1 VRPQELAQDVL
12 APPARAAIFLTL
24 TVREGQEDVVREALA
39 GIAGLTRAIGFRI
52 PEARLSCVTGIGAEL
67 WDRMYAAPRP
77 AGLHPFV
84 PLVGEHHTA
93 VATPGDLLLHLRADR
108 PDLCFELAHQLMRHL
123 GGSVDCVD
131 EVHGFRYW
139 DERDLLG
146 FVDGTESPTSPT
158 AAVAAGLIGEE
169 EPAYAGGSY
178 VIVQKYLHDL
188 AAWDAL
194 TVEQQELVVGR
205 RKLSDVELSDEAKPA
220 DSHIAVNTIVE
231 ADGTERQI
239 VRDNLPFGSVGSG
252 EFGTYFIGY
261 AADVSVTE
269 RMLQAMFL
277 GGPDAAYDRILDFS
291 TAVTGCLFFVPPAD
305 FLDDPEPFLAAT
317 RPEDDGDLD
326 QIDTSG
332 PADGSLGIGSL
343 RRSGS

>member
-1 VRPQELAQDVL
+1 MRPQELAQDVL
-12 APPARAAIFLTL
+12 APPAKAAIFLTL
-24 TVREGQEDVVREALA
+24 TVREGQEGAVREALTDVP
-39 GIAGLTRAIGFRI
+39 GLTRAIGFRI
-52 PEARLSCVTGIGAEL
+52 PEARLTCVTGIGAEL
-67 WDRMYAAPRP
+67 WDRMYDAPRP
-77 AGLHPFV
+77 AGLHPFQ
-84 PLVGEHHTA
+84 PLVGERHSA

-123 GGSVDCVD
+123 EGMVDCVD

-146 FVDGTESPTSPT
+146 FVDGTETPTSPR
-158 AAVAAGLIGEE
+158 AALAAGLIGEE
-169 EPAYAGGSY
+169 DPVYAGGSY
-178 VIVQKYLHDL
+178 VIVQMYLHDL

-194 TVEQQELVVGR
+194 TVEQQELVIGR
-205 RKLSDVELSDEAKPA
+205 RKLSDIELPDEAKPA
-220 DSHIAVNTIVE
+220 DSHVAVNKIVE

-252 EFGTYFIGY
+252 EFGTYFIAY
-261 AADVSVTE
+261 AGDVSVTE
-269 RMLQAMFL
+269 RMLRAMFL
-277 GGPDAAYDRILDFS
+277 GNGEAAYDRILDFS

-317 RPEDDGDLD
+317 APEEPATPD
-326 QIDTSG
+326 QIDTGG